1 MCWEIYILL
10 HTNQI
15 RIATVSKSAIHLRE
29 KESVGAMHE
38 EMTSLERSL
47 ATIRLEPH
55 DRVPVD
61 LHNFMMTVE
70 DFLLPPEKVY
80 QDGELLGKAQLAAWK
95 RFGHDML
102 LVENGTAALAEACGC
117 EVSYLKG
124 SAPLIEKPLL
134 KSLEEVA
141 SLRMPDPWNSPLSKA
156 VLDATRYLLDRI
168 GNEVFILGRADQGP
182 FDLACMIAG
191 PETVMTAMA
200 MSESDDLIFELL
212 EYTSDAFLVY
222 ARIFKEMGC
231 PATSVGE
238 ALCSPDVISPK
249 MFEKYCLPYGKKV
262 VSALQA
268 DDFALAYHTCG
279 NTTRIIA
286 GMAETGARILEFDY
300 KCDKAA
306 ARRATAGK
314 TTLLGPID
322 PSGVMHDGSVEDVEA
337 ACREAIEVLA
347 PGGGFILGP
356 GCALPG
362 TTPAANI
369 DKLVE
374 CAKVYGK
381 Y

>member
-1 MCWEIYILL
+1 MGNTLTMVEIALRRAAPL
-10 HTNQI
+10 
-15 RIATVSKSAIHLRE
+15 RGKASVAI
-29 KESVGAMHE
+29 MHE
-38 EMTSLERSL
+38 DMTSLERCL

-61 LHNFMMTVE
+61 LHNFMMTVA
-70 DFLLPPEKVY
+70 DVSLPPEKIY
-80 QDGELLGKAQLAAWK
+80 QDGELLGRAQLAAWK

-117 EVSYLKG
+117 KVSYLDG

-156 VLDATRYLLDRI
+156 VLDATRFLLDSI
-168 GNEVFILGRADQGP
+168 GKQVFVLGRADQGP
-182 FDLACMIAG
+182 FDLACMLAG
-191 PETVMTAMA
+191 PETLMTAMA
-200 MSESDDLIFELL
+200 VGESDEQIFALL
-212 EYTSDAFLVY
+212 EYTSDAFILY

-231 PATSVGE
+231 PATSLGE

-249 MFEKYCLPYGKKV
+249 MFQKYCLPYGKKV
-262 VSALQA
+262 VSALQS
-268 DDFALAYHTCG
+268 DDFAIAYHTCG

-306 ARRATAGK
+306 AKRATSGK

-322 PSGVMHDGSVEDVEA
+322 PSGVLHHGTVEDVEA

-362 TTPAANI
+362 STPAANI

-374 CAKVYGK
+374 CAKLFGRY
-381 Y
+381 

>member
-1 MCWEIYILL
+1 M
-10 HTNQI
+10 ND
-15 RIATVSKSAIHLRE
+15 
-29 KESVGAMHE
+29 
-38 EMTSLERSL
+38 EMTSLERCL

-61 LHNFMMTVE
+61 LHNFMMTVV
-70 DFLLPPEKVY
+70 DLAFPPQRIY
-80 QDGELLGKAQLAAWK
+80 QDGQLLGRAQLTAWK

-134 KSLEEVA
+134 KSLEQVA
-141 SLRMPDPWNSPLSKA
+141 SLRKPDLWNSPLSKA
-156 VLDATRYLLDRI
+156 VLDATRLLLDSI
-168 GNEVFILGRADQGP
+168 GSEVYILGRADQGP

-191 PETVMTAMA
+191 PEMLMTEMA
-200 MSESDDLIFELL
+200 MGENDNLIFELL
-212 EYTSDAFLVY
+212 EYASDAYILY
-222 ARIFKEMGC
+222 AQIFKDMGC
-231 PATSVGE
+231 PATSLGE

-262 VSALQA
+262 VSALQT
-268 DDFALAYHTCG
+268 DEFAVAYHTCG

-286 GMAETGARILEFDY
+286 GMAETSARILEFDY
-300 KCDKAA
+300 KCDKVAA
-306 ARRATAGK
+306 KRATAGK

-322 PSGVMHDGSVEDVEA
+322 PSGVLHHGSVDDVEA
-337 ACREAIEVLA
+337 ACKEAIEVLA

-362 TTPAANI
+362 TTPPENI
-369 DKLVE
+369 DKLIE
-374 CAKVYGK
+374 CAKIYGK